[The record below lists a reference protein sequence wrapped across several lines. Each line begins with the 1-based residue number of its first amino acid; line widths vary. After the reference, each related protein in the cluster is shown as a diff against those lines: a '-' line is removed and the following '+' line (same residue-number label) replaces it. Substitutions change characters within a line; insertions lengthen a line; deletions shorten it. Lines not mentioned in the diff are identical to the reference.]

1 MNEIQGTGKG
11 SRNKRLI
18 KEKGGSF
25 MELKFL
31 IVYLIILTTAVH
43 SQLATKSTERILKL
57 LLKKFKTILMP
68 LLTLFLLLFFLRYLI
83 LRFMKQIKI
92 TINNTLYFPFQQ
104 LPSPPSFFTPL
115 PSPLTLDAHKRKWIQ
130 RTNFDRKL

>member
-68 LLTLFLLLFFLRYLI
+68 LLTLFLLFFFYV
-83 LRFMKQIKI
+83 
-92 TINNTLYFPFQQ
+92 T
-104 LPSPPSFFTPL
+104 
-115 PSPLTLDAHKRKWIQ
+115 
-130 RTNFDRKL
+130 

>member
-43 SQLATKSTERILKL
+43 SQLATKKW
-57 LLKKFKTILMP
+57 KD
-68 LLTLFLLLFFLRYLI
+68 
-83 LRFMKQIKI
+83 IKVI
-92 TINNTLYFPFQQ
+92 VKEI
-104 LPSPPSFFTPL
+104 
-115 PSPLTLDAHKRKWIQ
+115 
-130 RTNFDRKL
+130 

>member
-68 LLTLFLLLFFLRYLI
+68 LLTSFLLFFFYVTRYYVL
-83 LRFMKQIKI
+83 
-92 TINNTLYFPFQQ
+92 
-104 LPSPPSFFTPL
+104 
-115 PSPLTLDAHKRKWIQ
+115 
-130 RTNFDRKL
+130 